1 MAKCTPTAWSDP
13 NFHLPPS
20 SPIRSL
26 SSGNQ
31 LSFPPPP
38 TSVLAHQRR
47 EKPRC
52 WSKIFFNEIYLLIHI
67 YIYIYSAFPSISYEF
82 LINPSFRG
90 HRFEDRFED
99 FFLLLSFVTLLSRE
113 SRLEKGKRTEISK
126 SPSID
131 NRATAGQRRVRQ
143 TKGRGGGEKR
153 STWLSGSRASRS
165 AEHKTRRAFSNPP
178 RINT

>member
-90 HRFEDRFED
+90 HRFEDRFEFLPPP
-99 FFLLLSFVTLLSRE
+99 FFRYVVVSRIASRE
-113 SRLEKGKRTEISK
+113 RKTNGDIKEPIDRQSSNSGTKESAADKGE
-126 SPSID
+126 
-131 NRATAGQRRVRQ
+131 RR
-143 TKGRGGGEKR
+143 
-153 STWLSGSRASRS
+153 W
-165 AEHKTRRAFSNPP
+165 
-178 RINT
+178 

>member
-52 WSKIFFNEIYLLIHI
+52 WSKIFFNEIYLLIHT
-67 YIYIYSAFPSISYEF
+67 YIYILRVSIH
-82 LINPSFRG
+82 LVRILNQSF
-90 HRFEDRFED
+90 
-99 FFLLLSFVTLLSRE
+99 LSRTSIRGSIRISSSSFLSLRCCLANRV
-113 SRLEKGKRTEISK
+113 SRKENERGDIKELIDRQSSNSGTKKSAADKGE
-126 SPSID
+126 
-131 NRATAGQRRVRQ
+131 RR
-143 TKGRGGGEKR
+143 
-153 STWLSGSRASRS
+153 W
-165 AEHKTRRAFSNPP
+165 
-178 RINT
+178 

>member
-52 WSKIFFNEIYLLIHI
+52 WSKIFFNEIYLLIHT
-67 YIYIYSAFPSISYEF
+67 YIYIYSAFPSISYKF

-90 HRFEDRFED
+90 HRFEDRFEFLPPP
-99 FFLLLSFVTLLSRE
+99 FFRYVVVSRIASRE
-113 SRLEKGKRTEISK
+113 RKTNGDIKEPIDRQSSNSGTKESAADKGE
-126 SPSID
+126 
-131 NRATAGQRRVRQ
+131 RR
-143 TKGRGGGEKR
+143 
-153 STWLSGSRASRS
+153 W
-165 AEHKTRRAFSNPP
+165 
-178 RINT
+178 

>member
-67 YIYIYSAFPSISYEF
+67 YIYILRVSISYEF

-90 HRFEDRFED
+90 HRFEDRFEFLPPR
-99 FFLLLSFVTLLSRE
+99 FFRYVVVSRIASRE
-113 SRLEKGKRTEISK
+113 RKTNGDIKEPIDRQSSNSGTKESAADKGE
-126 SPSID
+126 
-131 NRATAGQRRVRQ
+131 RR
-143 TKGRGGGEKR
+143 
-153 STWLSGSRASRS
+153 W
-165 AEHKTRRAFSNPP
+165 
-178 RINT
+178 

>member
-52 WSKIFFNEIYLLIHI
+52 WSKIFFNEIYLLIHT

-90 HRFEDRFED
+90 HRFEDRFEFLPPR
-99 FFLLLSFVTLLSRE
+99 FFRYVVVSRIASRE
-113 SRLEKGKRTEISK
+113 RKTNGDIKEPIDRQSSNSGTKESAADKGE
-126 SPSID
+126 
-131 NRATAGQRRVRQ
+131 RR
-143 TKGRGGGEKR
+143 
-153 STWLSGSRASRS
+153 W
-165 AEHKTRRAFSNPP
+165 
-178 RINT
+178 

>member
-13 NFHLPPS
+13 NFHLSPS

-67 YIYIYSAFPSISYEF
+67 YIYILRVSISYEF

-90 HRFEDRFED
+90 HRFEDRFEFLPPR
-99 FFLLLSFVTLLSRE
+99 FFRYVVVSRIASRE
-113 SRLEKGKRTEISK
+113 RKTNGDIKEPIDRQSSNSGTKESAADKGE
-126 SPSID
+126 
-131 NRATAGQRRVRQ
+131 RR
-143 TKGRGGGEKR
+143 
-153 STWLSGSRASRS
+153 W
-165 AEHKTRRAFSNPP
+165 
-178 RINT
+178 

>member
-67 YIYIYSAFPSISYEF
+67 YIYIYSAFSSISYEF

-90 HRFEDRFED
+90 HRFEDRFEFLPPR
-99 FFLLLSFVTLLSRE
+99 FFRYVVVSRIASRE
-113 SRLEKGKRTEISK
+113 RKTNGDIKEPIDRQSSNSGTKESAADKGE
-126 SPSID
+126 
-131 NRATAGQRRVRQ
+131 RR
-143 TKGRGGGEKR
+143 
-153 STWLSGSRASRS
+153 W
-165 AEHKTRRAFSNPP
+165 
-178 RINT
+178 

>member
-67 YIYIYSAFPSISYEF
+67 YIYILRVSISYEF

-90 HRFEDRFED
+90 HRFEDRFEFLPPP
-99 FFLLLSFVTLLSRE
+99 FFRYVVVSRIASRE
-113 SRLEKGKRTEISK
+113 RKTNGDIKEPIDRQSSNSGTKESAADKGE
-126 SPSID
+126 
-131 NRATAGQRRVRQ
+131 RR
-143 TKGRGGGEKR
+143 
-153 STWLSGSRASRS
+153 W
-165 AEHKTRRAFSNPP
+165 
-178 RINT
+178 

>member
-67 YIYIYSAFPSISYEF
+67 YIYIYILRVSIH
-82 LINPSFRG
+82 LVRILNQSF
-90 HRFEDRFED
+90 
-99 FFLLLSFVTLLSRE
+99 LSRTSIRGSIRGFLPPPFFRYVVV
-113 SRLEKGKRTEISK
+113 SRI
-126 SPSID
+126 
-131 NRATAGQRRVRQ
+131 
-143 TKGRGGGEKR
+143 
-153 STWLSGSRASRS
+153 ASRERKTNGDIKEPIDRQSSNSGTKES
-165 AEHKTRRAFSNPP
+165 AADKGERRW
-178 RINT
+178 

>member
-52 WSKIFFNEIYLLIHI
+52 WSKIFFNEIYLLIHT

-90 HRFEDRFED
+90 HRFEDRFEFLPPP
-99 FFLLLSFVTLLSRE
+99 FFRYVVVSRIASRE
-113 SRLEKGKRTEISK
+113 RKTNGDIKEPIDRQSSNSGTKESAADKGE
-126 SPSID
+126 
-131 NRATAGQRRVRQ
+131 RR
-143 TKGRGGGEKR
+143 
-153 STWLSGSRASRS
+153 W
-165 AEHKTRRAFSNPP
+165 
-178 RINT
+178 